1 MEESEAVRKLVHRKM
16 KDVTVSSEFRNF
28 FITLMCIV
36 VIIYFFTS
44 KPAYYTEYE
53 KREKVDI
60 KQLYTACLEAV
71 EAGGREVVRV
81 RKLHDIGEKSKGKT
95 REGANDPVTEGDMAS
110 HRVMYFGLKEAFPS
124 LNIISEEREVYDEKM
139 FVPKLN
145 KENIREEVQ
154 IVGGEIHADR
164 LTIWIDP
171 LDATQEYTENLTK
184 YVTVMI
190 GIAIDGR
197 AIGGFIHKPFTNE
210 TIWSWRKQR
219 NSLLGHLH
227 LMDEVELN
235 NRTYHDHEGPR
246 IVVSRSHQGD
256 VLKMAEKF
264 KPPGV
269 VTPAG
274 GAGYKVWELVTGH
287 EDVYIHSSM
296 IKKWDIC
303 AGAAI
308 LNSLGGRLTDAEGKD
323 IDFKNKWDYKHET
336 GLIAAK
342 YDQPEYVAAIKHLST
357 LED

>member
-1 MEESEAVRKLVHRKM
+1 M
-16 KDVTVSSEFRNF
+16 
-28 FITLMCIV
+28 
-36 VIIYFFTS
+36 VIIL
-44 KPAYYTEYE
+44 
-53 KREKVDI
+53 I
-60 KQLYTACLEAV
+60 K
-71 EAGGREVVRV
+71 VVRV

-110 HRVMYFGLKEAFPS
+110 HRVMYFGLKEAFPT
-124 LNIISEEREVYDEKM
+124 LNIISEEREIYDEKM

-171 LDATQEYTENLTK
+171 LGRKIWILWLDHTNWAHHLIYFISNIISITDATQEYTENLTK

-190 GIAIDGR
+190 GIAVDGR

-246 IVVSRSHQGD
+246 
-256 VLKMAEKF
+256 
-264 KPPGV
+264 
-269 VTPAG
+269 
-274 GAGYKVWELVTGH
+274 
-287 EDVYIHSSM
+287 
-296 IKKWDIC
+296 
-303 AGAAI
+303 
-308 LNSLGGRLTDAEGKD
+308 
-323 IDFKNKWDYKHET
+323 
-336 GLIAAK
+336 
-342 YDQPEYVAAIKHLST
+342 YV
-357 LED
+357 